1 MAKQRKSL
9 EEIEKIMT
17 GGEPKF
23 TTEVVSEADM
33 MQALNW
39 YSQNRDIKQA
49 IKYTNDYLKKNK
61 IKVSLDAIN
70 SQVQTYGFVCR
81 MKTNGAIL
89 SEKYE
94 IKFQEF
100 IESLKTAV
108 AKPVSK
114 KVVEEKKPVV
124 SVQDRVLE
132 RAREIAGEV
141 EGSIDD
147 YILCD
152 FKKAPSPYGIM
163 QGLGAKGMH
172 VTKMLDWF
180 KKRRSEFDEV
190 LTTKDADLIEGY
202 SNFSK
207 LQLKK
212 LVAYCDQ
219 IITDC
224 AKIAGEA
231 KVSRKPRKRK
241 EKSPDQLVAKV
252 QLLDKS
258 DEFNLTGEPTKDIIG
273 ATCLWVFN
281 VKYKRLGVY
290 HASDSQGFGIKGTSL
305 TNFSEMKSIQK
316 TLRKPNDVLPNVVK
330 GGKVFLRNIMSELTT
345 KETTLNGR
353 LNKETILI
361 KVIK

>member
-23 TTEVVSEADM
+23 TAEVVSETDM
-33 MQALNW
+33 SQALNW
-39 YSQNRDIKQA
+39 YSQNRDTKQA
-49 IKYTNDYLKKNK
+49 IKYINDYLKKNK
-61 IKVSLDAIN
+61 IKVAADIIN
-70 SQVQTYGFVCR
+70 RQVPTYGFICR
-81 MKTNGAIL
+81 MKTNGAVL

-94 IKFQEF
+94 TKFQDF
-100 IESLKTAV
+100 IEGMKSAV
-108 AKPVSK
+108 SKPVVEK
-114 KVVEEKKPVV
+114 VEEKKPVV
-124 SVQDRVLE
+124 SIQDRVLE
-132 RAREIAGEV
+132 RTREIAGEV

-147 YILCD
+147 YILSD

-163 QGLGAKGMH
+163 HSLGAKGMH
-172 VTKMLDWF
+172 ATKMLDWF

-190 LTTKDADLIEGY
+190 LTTKDEQLIEGY
-202 SNFSK
+202 SNFTK
-207 LQLKK
+207 VQLKK

-224 AKIAGEA
+224 TKIAGEA

-290 HASDSQGFGIKGTSL
+290 HASDSQGFGVKGTSL

-345 KETTLNGR
+345 KETPLNGR